1 MLKSVSYSQFE
12 KFWLEDKKL
21 KYLKDQSSYD
31 RLDSVYKASEH
42 ADSAHS
48 AFLRSYVKDK
58 GWPTFAEGGLYAMD
72 LAVHDYLNYE
82 FLFPILKEAYKAG
95 KIPFRILRL
104 IHDYSPSLDFFY
116 RHEDDLSYHH
126 EIVNVSSL
134 VEHVMPDEKTT
145 QKIQRIYNSHCPL
158 KKIFLIY
165 ENSKV
170 NTSYYLMP
178 NELVMFSDKEHLLT
192 NRFIDLFQRIPNKI
206 CKTDIAPYSD
216 WIISDTK
223 SDRLKLYICY

>member
-1 MLKSVSYSQFE
+1 VLKSVSYSQFE